1 MMPHLEQTVWS
12 DTPLVLLPSFPYAVA
27 LDFSGLGSLLI
38 SKAQL
43 TQLWPCFFIN
53 FTSDRGYFTGIASQ
67 RIPTLCPCCESLT
80 LPGCVWSSV
89 APACTLVLETAAFSS
104 VGAHPPTAG
113 AAKSWVTKSLL
124 SLKIQEPAFL
134 PQPSPSR
141 SASTPDSVK
150 SA

>member
-1 MMPHLEQTVWS
+1 MPHLEQTVWS
-12 DTPLVLLPSFPYAVA
+12 DTPLVLLPPFPYAVA

-53 FTSDRGYFTGIASQ
+53 FTSDRGYFKGIASQ

-89 APACTLVLETAAFSS
+89 APACTLVLRL
-104 VGAHPPTAG
+104 
-113 AAKSWVTKSLL
+113 LL
-124 SLKIQEPAFL
+124 SPQWEHIL
-134 PQPSPSR
+134 PQPEQRNPRSQNLCSRLKYRNQLSSR
-141 SASTPDSVK
+141 SHHHRVLQARQIL
-150 SA
+150 